1 MSFNDLLT
9 CQVSKNL
16 DWTGFVKR
24 GSVKRGFVER
34 GFVKLFAGINN
45 QSGIYWTQFICLSAI
60 KLIGQL

>member
-1 MSFNDLLT
+1 M
-9 CQVSKNL
+9 